1 MDADEQDIFNYLKT
15 FGKEYISVREV
26 CRRAGTKQRFAEEPD
41 WAKPLMVLMADRGI
55 LERDVAGRYRIKPK
69 PKKKEHDR
77 WVAPEIAKLLE
88 EKGTEGTTGTG
99 GSDEPTL
106 EDYEHL

>member
-69 PKKKEHDR
+69 SKKKERDR

-88 EKGTEGTTGTG
+88 EKGAEGATETGE
-99 GSDEPTL
+99 SEEPNL